1 MGPMNLM
8 LLTEREAK
16 EGLPTS
22 DARARHLLKTV
33 RAGIGSKVHVGVRN
47 GRRGIAV
54 VLTTEPRLTFGIR
67 WEERIQPMLPLDVL
81 VGLPRPQSAR
91 KVLHDLAS
99 LGARKIRF
107 FRPAK
112 GDPAYATSSLWTT
125 DEWRELVEKG
135 AEQACSALLP
145 EVAHHASLA
154 EAMAACPSGGLRVA
168 LDPYEAPK
176 PMAGAAA
183 GGGRPSSA
191 ALAIGPE
198 RGWDAAER
206 AALREAGFELRHLGD
221 RILRVETACVAGAT
235 LCLAALGGWQ
245 AHAPIVPDLGAG

>member
-1 MGPMNLM
+1 M
-8 LLTEREAK
+8 LITEREAK
-16 EGLPTS
+16 EGLPPA
-22 DARARHLLKTV
+22 DARARHLLKTLHV
-33 RAGIGSKVHVGVRN
+33 GIGAKVHVGVRN

-54 VLTTEPRLTFGIR
+54 ILTTEPRLTFGIR

-91 KVLHDLAS
+91 KVLHDLSS

-154 EAMAACPSGGLRVA
+154 EAMAACPAGGLRLA
-168 LDPYEAPK
+168 LDPYEATGPLAGVAPK
-176 PMAGAAA
+176 GPRPHGAV
-183 GGGRPSSA
+183 
-191 ALAIGPE
+191 LAIGPE
-198 RGWDAAER
+198 RGWAGDER
-206 AALREAGFELRHLGD
+206 AALRAAGFELRHLGD
-221 RILRVETACVAGAT
+221 RILRVEAACVAGGA
-235 LCLAALGGWQ
+235 LCLAALGSWQ
-245 AHAPIVPDLGAG
+245 PHRPIVPDLDAG

>member
-1 MGPMNLM
+1 MNLM
-8 LLTEREAK
+8 LITEQEARQ
-16 EGLPTS
+16 GLAPS

-33 RAGIGSKVHVGVRN
+33 RVGIGAKVHVGIRN

-54 VLTTEPRLTFGIR
+54 ILTTDPRLTFGIR

-135 AEQACSALLP
+135 AEQACSALMP
-145 EVAHHASLA
+145 EVTHHASLA
-154 EAMAACPSGGLRVA
+154 EAISACPTGGLRVA
-168 LDPYEAPK
+168 LDPYEATGG
-176 PMAGAAA
+176 MAAA
-183 GGGRPSSA
+183 LGKGQRPGSA

-198 RGWDAAER
+198 RGWDASER
-206 AALREAGFELRHLGD
+206 TALREGGFELRHLGD
-221 RILRVETACVAGAT
+221 RILRVETACVAGAA
-235 LCLAALGGWQ
+235 LCLASLGLWQ
-245 AHAPIVPDLGAG
+245 AHAPIVPDLDAA